1 MMRIWHQNQADS
13 IYHLPTAVQ
22 LITQSTYTGQN
33 IIDETKTI
41 TLLTFIWTRDT
52 YFHEKL
58 LYINAMSNE
67 FGVPSL
73 FITLTMAE
81 NKWTHLEEI
90 LKSTDNG
97 NTVPTNR
104 PLHTTLHFIHHK
116 QELKRTIW
124 LNPNNSNWREL
135 LHFFERVEF
144 QNRGVAYTH
153 LYIWVTKNIEDIIND
168 HTIQSD
174 LLDLNLELKFY

>member
-1 MMRIWHQNQADS
+1 PLWSYLQLEKLRNHQNMTRIWRQNQADS
-13 IYHLPTAVQ
+13 IYRPPTAAQ

-41 TLLTFIWTRDT
+41 TLPTFIRTGDT

-58 LYINAMSNE
+58 LHINAMSNE

-73 FITLTMAE
+73 FIILTMAE

-90 LKSTDNG
+90 LKSTDDG

-104 PLHTTLHFIHHK
+104 SLHTTLHFIHRK

-124 LNPNNSNWREL
+124 SNPNNSNWGEL

-144 QNRGVAYTH
+144 QNRGATH
-153 LYIWVTKNIEDIIND
+153 THSCIWV
-168 HTIQSD
+168 
-174 LLDLNLELKFY
+174 